1 MTVGELGERGQPA
14 VRPVTA
20 LRAQLCLALALAV
33 QAGFGTPTPDAIG
46 AADVAVGLCL
56 LGALW
61 WPMALRRA
69 VGLDWPGRAAL
80 GSVFVLA
87 VLWGPLVTGAAHG
100 WPAADILRDIIPMG
114 LILLPVWVDG
124 RRLADCVS
132 AETVHLALGVAGCV
146 LAGRFF
152 VEHGAL
158 PGTLGLSAAGPRA
171 HYLANSPLVW
181 FAALYWPARAL
192 AAGPGPGPGAGPGA
206 RAGARRRRG
215 PVRLGERLGAALLAC
230 LPAAAAAATTQRGL
244 LVLMVLVA
252 AIAAVRAL
260 VRRPDWTW
268 IVLMAALGLAGVI
281 AWPWLGGLVRL
292 VEVKTH
298 LVGWNH
304 HLGEVAVVTD
314 LLGRSLTDAALGLGW
329 GALVDLPAI
338 PDLRVSFLHSAPL
351 YLAAKTGLVGL
362 TATAALLLAGLGSGG
377 LWWPRD
383 LTAGTVALAA
393 TLVLALLVLPGF
405 KAIDFAFVVLA
416 CALSG
421 RGRPTDNRL
430 SP

>member
-1 MTVGELGERGQPA
+1 MTVGELGKRGQPA
-14 VRPVTA
+14 DRPVTA
-20 LRAQLCLALALAV
+20 SRAQLCLALALAV
-33 QAGFGTPTPDAIG
+33 QAGFGTPTPDAVG
-46 AADVAVGLCL
+46 AAEVAVGLCL
-56 LGALW
+56 LGAVW

-69 VGLDWPGRAAL
+69 VGLDWPGRPAV
-80 GSVFVLA
+80 GSLFVLA

-100 WPAADILRDIIPMG
+100 WPAADILRDVIPMG

-124 RRLADCVS
+124 RRLAESVS
-132 AETVHLALGVAGCV
+132 AEAAHLALGAAGCV

-152 VEHGAL
+152 VEHAAL
-158 PGTLGLSAAGPRA
+158 PGTLGLSAAGPEA

-192 AAGPGPGPGAGPGA
+192 AAEAGRRQGLA
-206 RAGARRRRG
+206 RLA
-215 PVRLGERLGAALLAC
+215 ERLGAALLAG
-230 LPAAAAAATTQRGL
+230 LPVAAAAATTQRGL
-244 LVLMVLVA
+244 LVLVGLVALVA
-252 AIAAVRAL
+252 AGRAL

-268 IVLMAALGLAGVI
+268 AVLAAGLCLAAAS

-314 LLGRSLTDAALGLGW
+314 LLGRSPTDAAFGLGW

-362 TATAALLLAGLGSGG
+362 TATAALLLAGLGRCG

-383 LTAGTVALAA
+383 LSAGTVALAA

-416 CALSG
+416 CALSVRSG
-421 RGRPTDNRL
+421 QAGNRH